1 MSLLSISSINSDFLS
16 KLSQNSSIQKNH
28 KLTFLNLHSSIS
40 SLLVYILIDNTK
52 KESYEKIIKSQKK
65 SIFTSKGNIQIT
77 ILDFIERMKKYMKID
92 EMTFILGLIYLE
104 RFCKKSK
111 IVLTQFN
118 IYRLYFISVLI
129 ALKYQEDIYF
139 KNTFYAKI
147 CGVNISNLNKM
158 EYEFAI
164 GINFDFYVDLLLFNK
179 YKQLLSD

>member
-1 MSLLSISSINSDFLS
+1 
-16 KLSQNSSIQKNH
+16 
-28 KLTFLNLHSSIS
+28 
-40 SLLVYILIDNTK
+40 
-52 KESYEKIIKSQKK
+52 
-65 SIFTSKGNIQIT
+65 
-77 ILDFIERMKKYMKID
+77 
-92 EMTFILGLIYLE
+92 
-104 RFCKKSK
+104 
-111 IVLTQFN
+111 
-118 IYRLYFISVLI
+118 LI